1 MKKILFSIFSAF
13 MVSTMASAQYVN
25 VKMDDGT
32 YSSFKTSS
40 KTEVDFGEK
49 KGAELAPS
57 GYYSKEEV
65 DAMLKEIKDVLLGYM
80 TVDDAKDYF
89 FENGSDC
96 VLNMFR
102 HHEASSKEN
111 QQWIEEICFL
121 LTNSHDTR
129 KLYDY
134 CDHFPYGVSDY
145 LLNLCRLLTGSSG
158 PQSIDY
164 YQNQYPFGVLDYLK
178 SGVRSQAET
187 TSIPA
192 NAETASP
199 DEILEENKFLKNK
212 IAELEKR
219 LEALEAK

>member
-65 DAMLKEIKDVLLGYM
+65 DAMLRRIDEELQVNHYTL
-80 TVDDAKDYF
+80 
-89 FENGSDC
+89 ENHQRY
-96 VLNMFR
+96 L
-102 HHEASSKEN
+102 
-111 QQWIEEICFL
+111 EEICFL
-121 LTNSHDTR
+121 LTESHDTR
-129 KLYDY
+129 KIPDY
-134 CDHFPYGVSDY
+134 CDRFPHGVSDF
-145 LLNLCRLLTGSSG
+145 LLNLCRLLTGSSNTVY
-158 PQSIDY
+158 IDI
-164 YQNQYPFGVLDYLK
+164 YQEQYPYGVLDYLK

-199 DEILEENKFLKNK
+199 DEILEENKFLKNE
-212 IAELEKR
+212 IAELKKR